1 MLVPGVASAAFVF
14 AASWLAQPGPAPSWL
29 AQAEPAPPEEP
40 PPVSAPTAPP
50 PAPPIPSD
58 EEPPPLRPINTIAV
72 YGRVAT
78 RPTGPSGDFPRV
90 GFSLGGTFE
99 HRYAGVS
106 GTFAF
111 GLGVDFFFDHF
122 ATGSTQNSFVA
133 LQTVSLDR
141 LPVRPWLAVGAGI
154 AVASDT
160 RPVVRGAL
168 GLELPFSRAN
178 SIAVRADLTH
188 ALSGDRA
195 FADLLDVGLGL
206 IQHF

>member
-1 MLVPGVASAAFVF
+1 MLVPGVASAAFVI
-14 AASWLAQPGPAPSWL
+14 ASWLGSAGPAASWL

-40 PPVSAPTAPP
+40 PPEAAPAAPP
-50 PAPPIPSD
+50 PAPPVPSD
-58 EEPPPLRPINTIAV
+58 EPPPMRPINTIAV
-72 YGRVAT
+72 YGRIAT
-78 RPTGPSGDFPRV
+78 RPTGPSGAFPRV

-99 HRYAGVS
+99 HRYAGVG

-111 GLGVDFFFDHF
+111 GVGVDFFFDHF

-141 LPVRPWLAVGAGI
+141 LPVRPWMAAGAGV
-154 AVASDT
+154 AVATDT
-160 RPVVRGAL
+160 RAVVRGAL

-178 SIAVRADLTH
+178 SIVVRADLTH

-195 FADLLDVGLGL
+195 FADLFDVGLGL